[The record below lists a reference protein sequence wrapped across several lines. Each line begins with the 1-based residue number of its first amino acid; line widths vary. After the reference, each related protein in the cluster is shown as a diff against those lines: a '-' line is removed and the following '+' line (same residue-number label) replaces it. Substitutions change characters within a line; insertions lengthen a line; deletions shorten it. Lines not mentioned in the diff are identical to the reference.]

1 MSVTVTLTFNSLAEM
16 RKALLEVPESCAVVG
31 APVPSGGGG
40 SGPIKTDGGGGSG
53 PLKTTAGKSQ
63 SAAPAAA
70 PAAAET
76 KADAHAPDEAP
87 LDYAVLKAAI
97 VAVAKVNQD
106 AAVAVL
112 GQFGAK
118 KGDQI
123 AEGDRRKALAAFEAK
138 LAELQGVV

>member
-40 SGPIKTDGGGGSG
+40 SGPLKTDGGGGSG

-76 KADAHAPDEAP
+76 KADAPAGEAP

-106 AAVAVL
+106 VAVAVL

-123 AEGDRRKALAAFEAK
+123 PEGDRRKALAAFEAK
-138 LAELQGVV
+138 LAELQGVA

>member
-40 SGPIKTDGGGGSG
+40 SGPLKTDGGGGSG

-76 KADAHAPDEAP
+76 KADAPAPAEAP
-87 LDYAVLKAAI
+87 LDYAVLKKAVFALAA
-97 VAVAKVNQD
+97 VNQ
-106 AAVAVL
+106 AAAGEVL
-112 GQFGAK
+112 KSFNVTKA
-118 KGDQI
+118 DQI
-123 AEGDRRKALAAFEAK
+123 PEGDRRKALAAFEAK
-138 LAELQGVV
+138 LAELQGVA